1 MCTKNLHGSKIINN
15 NCVVITSSDSPAM
28 LHVSEGLDGE
38 LVPEHLLTQAP
49 GERVGVVTLHRGVQ
63 GQTELELRKVLSFE

>member
-15 NCVVITSSDSPAM
+15 KCGVVTSPDSPAM
-28 LHVSEGLDGE
+28 LHVAEGLDGE
-38 LVPEHLLTQAP
+38 LVPEHLLAQTT

-63 GQTELELRKVLSFE
+63 GQPELELRKSVES